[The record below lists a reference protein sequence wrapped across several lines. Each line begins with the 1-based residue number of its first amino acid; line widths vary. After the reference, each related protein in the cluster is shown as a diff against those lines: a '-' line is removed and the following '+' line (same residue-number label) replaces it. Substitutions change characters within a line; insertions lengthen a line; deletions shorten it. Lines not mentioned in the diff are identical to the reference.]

1 MLMSFKLEI
10 YLTMKRRLRS
20 FTWMIMDH
28 NWWYGAFY
36 LIAFNNI

>member
-1 MLMSFKLEI
+1 MLMLFKLEI

-20 FTWMIMDH
+20 FTWMIMD